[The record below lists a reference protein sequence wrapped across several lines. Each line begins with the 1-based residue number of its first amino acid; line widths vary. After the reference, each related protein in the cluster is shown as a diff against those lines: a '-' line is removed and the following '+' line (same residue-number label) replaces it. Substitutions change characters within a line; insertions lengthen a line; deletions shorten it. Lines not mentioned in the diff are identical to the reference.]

1 MRAVASAV
9 FAVLLVLVQAASA
22 QDRQWL
28 FFIDDLHLD
37 FRATGHLRALLDEI
51 ADGLTVDGGLF
62 GIVTTGPS
70 SIARDLNPDPKLT
83 TRAFK
88 KVTGS
93 GLASADIVRSESNHE
108 MSYRAVVSLL
118 TARDALASFAKRSN
132 GPKAIV
138 YISNGYDT
146 GGLPVTGAGRP
157 HSRADPMTATTDDVR
172 ELLAGLVNDA
182 QRAKIKF
189 FVVDARRA
197 SSKIAVDP
205 NVDPRA
211 WQNYRAATSS
221 SLQLLAD
228 RTGGVAVTEDESIA
242 SGLQRIRNASRD

>member
-1 MRAVASAV
+1 ML
-9 FAVLLVLVQAASA
+9 VLLQTASA
-22 QDRQWL
+22 QQDRSWL

-37 FRATGHLRALLDEI
+37 FKATGHLRALLDEI

-70 SIARDLNPDPKLT
+70 SIARDLSPDPKLT

-93 GLASADIVRSESNHE
+93 GLAPADIFRSENNHE
-108 MSYRAVVSLL
+108 VSYRAVVSLL
-118 TARDALASFAKRSN
+118 TARDAVASLAKRSN

-146 GGLPVTGAGRP
+146 GSLPVIGAGKPQGRP
-157 HSRADPMTATTDDVR
+157 GLNTTIDDVR
-172 ELLAGLVNDA
+172 ELLAALVNDA
-182 QRAKIKF
+182 QRAKIKL
-189 FVVDARRA
+189 FVVDAHRA
-197 SSKIAVDP
+197 SAKLAVDP
-205 NVDPRA
+205 DVDPRA
-211 WQNYRAATSS
+211 WQRYRAATSS

>member
-1 MRAVASAV
+1 M
-9 FAVLLVLVQAASA
+9 LVHTASA
-22 QDRQWL
+22 QQDRFWL

-37 FRATGHLRALLDEI
+37 FKATGHLRTLLDEI

-70 SIARDLNPDPKLT
+70 SITRDFSPDPKLM
-83 TRAFK
+83 TREFK

-93 GLASADIVRSESNHE
+93 GLASADIARIESSHE
-108 MSYRAVVSLL
+108 MTYRAAISIAK
-118 TARDALASFAKRSN
+118 AREAVATLASASN

-138 YISNGYDT
+138 YVSNGYDT
-146 GGLPVTGAGRP
+146 GGLPVTGVGKPQGRP
-157 HSRADPMTATTDDVR
+157 GLNTTTDDVR
-172 ELLAGLVNDA
+172 ESFAGLVNDA
-182 QRAKIKF
+182 QRAKVRI

-197 SSKIAVDP
+197 SAKLAVDP

-211 WQNYRAATSS
+211 WQRYRAATSS

-228 RTGGVAVTEDESIA
+228 RTGGVAVTEEESIA
-242 SGLQRIRNASRD
+242 SGLQRIRNANRD